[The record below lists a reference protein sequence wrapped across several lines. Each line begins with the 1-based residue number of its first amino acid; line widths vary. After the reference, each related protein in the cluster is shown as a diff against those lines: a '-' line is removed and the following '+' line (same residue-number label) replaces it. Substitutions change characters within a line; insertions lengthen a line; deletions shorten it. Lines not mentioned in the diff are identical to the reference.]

1 MCVDEM
7 ICNVVIV
14 QFVVFGLVRRILE
27 LNILNTCVLMI
38 LENKLLQENEQYAS
52 ATEYDK
58 TLQTAFRSAEWHEAQ
73 FKIASK
79 LYSTEA
85 TRNKHLY
92 VCYD

>member
-1 MCVDEM
+1 MY
-7 ICNVVIV
+7 
-14 QFVVFGLVRRILE
+14 VFHTKIIFSLK
-27 LNILNTCVLMI
+27 NI
-38 LENKLLQENEQYAS
+38 QENEQYAS

-85 TRNKHLY
+85 TREKHL
-92 VCYD
+92 

>member
-1 MCVDEM
+1 MYM
-7 ICNVVIV
+7 TS
-14 QFVVFGLVRRILE
+14 RISIRLR
-27 LNILNTCVLMI
+27 T
-38 LENKLLQENEQYAS
+38 QENEQYAS

-92 VCYD
+92 VTHCAHIPHVIHVDSDAYLVRAA

>member
-1 MCVDEM
+1 
-7 ICNVVIV
+7 
-14 QFVVFGLVRRILE
+14 
-27 LNILNTCVLMI
+27 MI

-92 VCYD
+92 VYYNEKTKLHY

>member
-1 MCVDEM
+1 MTKLICVYPN
-7 ICNVVIV
+7 C
-14 QFVVFGLVRRILE
+14 ILQR
-27 LNILNTCVLMI
+27 
-38 LENKLLQENEQYAS
+38 KHKENEQYAS

-92 VCYD
+92 VPKKIIKIY